1 MSIFYHP
8 IITGDIK
15 GIRIKKTKCNISDA
29 QYVIRELIWHISK

>member
-8 IITGDIK
+8 TITGDIK

-29 QYVIRELIWHISK
+29 QNVIRELIWHISK